1 MNNNMTII
9 ENNKEFIPVYRTEQG
24 TEVVRGRELHK
35 GLNVKQDFSDWIK
48 KQLKNIEAIDN
59 KDYYTF
65 WYKNDDPF
73 KKVVEFK
80 GNINSMVRNGNS
92 IEYIIKLETAK
103 EICLIAGASPRANKE
118 LKEKSKAY
126 RRYLISVEEKCKNEI
141 INGNI
146 RLDDKIIRKMFM
158 QDEKSRTQLLDAIC
172 KNPYNLDIVLNENPK
187 TEISTIDNTEL
198 LRMIKIQSDLI
209 KYQGNMI
216 KRQDNN
222 INELTKIVKDL
233 SNKID
238 DLNKKSKFIT
248 TNNNDI
254 TIINIT
260 NLNKFKN
267 YLNGLDDNV
276 IMSKKEYIKLFNE
289 YEFYHKKIGIM
300 LFNKFMVEQEE
311 FLASERLTSKN
322 KKGNLFLYE
331 RTKDKNYNTICMTKK
346 GLLYVTNL
354 IVDNMGYYYK

>member
-1 MNNNMTII
+1 MLLRDSQIA
-9 ENNKEFIPVYRTEQG
+9 
-24 TEVVRGRELHK
+24 
-35 GLNVKQDFSDWIK
+35 QDI
-48 KQLKNIEAIDN
+48 
-59 KDYYTF
+59 
-65 WYKNDDPF
+65 
-73 KKVVEFK
+73 
-80 GNINSMVRNGNS
+80 R
-92 IEYIIKLETAK
+92 
-103 EICLIAGASPRANKE
+103 
-118 LKEKSKAY
+118 SK
-126 RRYLISVEEKCKNEI
+126 I
-141 INGNI
+141 
-146 RLDDKIIRKMFM
+146 
-158 QDEKSRTQLLDAIC
+158 
-172 KNPYNLDIVLNENPK
+172 LDIVLNENPK
-187 TEISTIDNTEL
+187 TEISKTDNTEL

-254 TIINIT
+254 TIINTT

-331 RTKDKNYNTICMTKK
+331 RTKDRNYNTICMTKK
-346 GLLYVTNL
+346 GLLYVTDL

>member
-1 MNNNMTII
+1 MVVLNDILEKEELRENILNNNRSLNIMDEYKTITTI
-9 ENNKEFIPVYRTEQG
+9 NNMEYETLDKVAEYFEVDYDCIKKLIQNNKRELIKNGLLILKGRETRELLVRENNSPTNYRGYFI
-24 TEVVRGRELHK
+24 
-35 GLNVKQDFSDWIK
+35 
-48 KQLKNIEAIDN
+48 ADN
-59 KDYYTF
+59 RKF
-65 WYKNDDPF
+65 
-73 KKVVEFK
+73 
-80 GNINSMVRNGNS
+80 
-92 IEYIIKLETAK
+92 
-103 EICLIAGASPRANKE
+103 ANKSNI
-118 LKEKSKAY
+118 LVNKRCFLNMAMLLRDSKVAQD
-126 RRYLISVEEKCKNEI
+126 
-141 INGNI
+141 I
-146 RLDDKIIRKMFM
+146 RSKI
-158 QDEKSRTQLLDAIC
+158 
-172 KNPYNLDIVLNENPK
+172 LDIVLNENPK
-187 TEISTIDNTEL
+187 TEISTVDNTEL
-198 LRMIKIQSDLI
+198 LRMIKVQGDLI

-254 TIINIT
+254 TIINTT
-260 NLNKFKN
+260 NLDKFKN
-267 YLNGLDDNV
+267 YLNSLDDNV
-276 IMSKKEYIKLFNE
+276 TMSKKEYIKLFNE

-331 RTKDKNYNTICMTKK
+331 RTKDRNYNTICMTKK
-346 GLLYVTNL
+346 GLLYVTDL

>member
-1 MNNNMTII
+1 MVVLNDILEKEELRQDILNNNRSLNIMEEYKTITTI
-9 ENNKEFIPVYRTEQG
+9 KNMEYETIDKVAEYFEVDYECIKKTIQRHKKELIKNGLLILNGSKTREILVGDNVSFHNHKGYFISDNRKFNNKSNILINKRCFLNIAMLLTE
-24 TEVVRGRELHK
+24 
-35 GLNVKQDFSDWIK
+35 S
-48 KQLKNIEAIDN
+48 
-59 KDYYTF
+59 
-65 WYKNDDPF
+65 
-73 KKVVEFK
+73 KVAE
-80 GNINSMVRNGNS
+80 
-92 IEYIIKLETAK
+92 
-103 EICLIAGASPRANKE
+103 EIR
-118 LKEKSKAY
+118 SK
-126 RRYLISVEEKCKNEI
+126 I
-141 INGNI
+141 
-146 RLDDKIIRKMFM
+146 
-158 QDEKSRTQLLDAIC
+158 
-172 KNPYNLDIVLNENPK
+172 LDIVLNENPK

-198 LRMIKIQSDLI
+198 LRMIKVQSDLI

-216 KRQDNN
+216 
-222 INELTKIVKDL
+222 NELTKTVKDL

-254 TIINIT
+254 TIINTT
-260 NLNKFKN
+260 NLDKFKN

-311 FLASERLTSKN
+311 FLASERLTRKN

-331 RTKDKNYNTICMTKK
+331 RTKDRNYNTICMTKK
-346 GLLYVTNL
+346 GLLYVTDL

>member
-1 MNNNMTII
+1 MVVLNDILEKEELRQEILNNNRSLNIMDKYKTITTI
-9 ENNKEFIPVYRTEQG
+9 NNMEYETLDRVAEYFEVDYYCMQKLIYNHKEELLKNGLLIINCKQTKEILAKENISYTNYRGYFMADNRRFNNKSNILVNKRCF
-24 TEVVRGRELHK
+24 
-35 GLNVKQDFSDWIK
+35 LNIAMLLRDSQIAQDI
-48 KQLKNIEAIDN
+48 
-59 KDYYTF
+59 
-65 WYKNDDPF
+65 
-73 KKVVEFK
+73 
-80 GNINSMVRNGNS
+80 R
-92 IEYIIKLETAK
+92 
-103 EICLIAGASPRANKE
+103 
-118 LKEKSKAY
+118 SK
-126 RRYLISVEEKCKNEI
+126 I
-141 INGNI
+141 
-146 RLDDKIIRKMFM
+146 
-158 QDEKSRTQLLDAIC
+158 
-172 KNPYNLDIVLNENPK
+172 LDIVLNENPK
-187 TEISTIDNTEL
+187 TEISTTDNTEL

-254 TIINIT
+254 TIINTT

-276 IMSKKEYIKLFNE
+276 IISKKEYIKLFNE

-331 RTKDKNYNTICMTKK
+331 RTKDRNYNTICMTKK
-346 GLLYVTNL
+346 GLLYVTDL

>member
-1 MNNNMTII
+1 MVVLNDILEKEELRQEILNNNRSLNIMDEYKTITTI
-9 ENNKEFIPVYRTEQG
+9 NNMEYETLDKVAEYFEVNYNCIRVLIQRHKEELIKNGLLILNGSKTREILGENKVCFHNYKGYFISDNRKFNNKSNTLINKRCFLNIAMLLTE
-24 TEVVRGRELHK
+24 
-35 GLNVKQDFSDWIK
+35 S
-48 KQLKNIEAIDN
+48 
-59 KDYYTF
+59 
-65 WYKNDDPF
+65 
-73 KKVVEFK
+73 KVAE
-80 GNINSMVRNGNS
+80 
-92 IEYIIKLETAK
+92 
-103 EICLIAGASPRANKE
+103 EIR
-118 LKEKSKAY
+118 SK
-126 RRYLISVEEKCKNEI
+126 I
-141 INGNI
+141 
-146 RLDDKIIRKMFM
+146 
-158 QDEKSRTQLLDAIC
+158 
-172 KNPYNLDIVLNENPK
+172 LDIVLNENSK
-187 TEISTIDNTEL
+187 TEISTVDNTEL

-216 KRQDNN
+216 
-222 INELTKIVKDL
+222 NELTKTVKDL

-254 TIINIT
+254 TIINTT

-267 YLNGLDDNV
+267 YLNGLDDN
-276 IMSKKEYIKLFNE
+276 ITMSKKEYIKLFNE

-331 RTKDKNYNTICMTKK
+331 RTKDRNYNTICMTKK
-346 GLLYVTNL
+346 GLLYVTDL

>member
-1 MNNNMTII
+1 MDEYKTITTINNMEYETLDKVAEYFEVNYNCIRVLI
-9 ENNKEFIPVYRTEQG
+9 QRHKEELIKNGLLILNGSKTREILGENKVCFHNYKGYFISDNRKFNNKSNTLINKRCFLNIAMLLTE
-24 TEVVRGRELHK
+24 
-35 GLNVKQDFSDWIK
+35 S
-48 KQLKNIEAIDN
+48 
-59 KDYYTF
+59 
-65 WYKNDDPF
+65 
-73 KKVVEFK
+73 KVAE
-80 GNINSMVRNGNS
+80 
-92 IEYIIKLETAK
+92 
-103 EICLIAGASPRANKE
+103 EIR
-118 LKEKSKAY
+118 SK
-126 RRYLISVEEKCKNEI
+126 I
-141 INGNI
+141 
-146 RLDDKIIRKMFM
+146 
-158 QDEKSRTQLLDAIC
+158 
-172 KNPYNLDIVLNENPK
+172 LDIVLNENSK
-187 TEISTIDNTEL
+187 TEISTVDNTEL

-209 KYQGNMI
+209 KYQGNM
-216 KRQDNN
+216 

-331 RTKDKNYNTICMTKK
+331 RTKDRNYNTICMTKK
-346 GLLYVTNL
+346 GLLYVTDL